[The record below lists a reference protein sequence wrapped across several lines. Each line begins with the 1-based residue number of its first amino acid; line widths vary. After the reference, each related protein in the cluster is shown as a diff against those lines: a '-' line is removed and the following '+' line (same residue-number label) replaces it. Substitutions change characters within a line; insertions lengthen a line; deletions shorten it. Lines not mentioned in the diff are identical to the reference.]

1 MDLEHEWII
10 PSRTAFSKARW
21 TPFEGM
27 KVKGTVRRVVLRGE
41 VAYIDG
47 QVRPRVPF
55 PLYLGVPSQHWGPL
69 PALGSPSTDAI
80 APMAAGAGAAWLW
93 AGREEMA
100 LRSCAGTTHSPCQG
114 EHEGTGVHGAGGVGV
129 LALPCPALPW
139 LQISL
144 SLQTPERPRH
154 VVAAGETLR
163 GRASSPRRAGPVG
176 EGRFHLPPRIHRASD
191 PGLPGRGAGGVAWWS
206 AVGGW
211 QGSKRAAP
219 GPGLGPWLGGP
230 ADTGPCVLFSV
241 PEAGSCAPPGHP
253 RHW

>member
-1 MDLEHEWII
+1 
-10 PSRTAFSKARW
+10 
-21 TPFEGM
+21 M

-93 AGREEMA
+93 AGCEEMA

-191 PGLPGRGAGGVAWWS
+191 PGLPGRG
-206 AVGGW
+206 GGW
-211 QGSKRAAP
+211 CGVVER
-219 GPGLGPWLGGP
+219 GGRVAGQQACCP
-230 ADTGPCVLFSV
+230 R
-241 PEAGSCAPPGHP
+241 AGSGAVAGRP
-253 RHW
+253 R